1 MEKIDEDYRET
12 FVKYNWSWVE
22 QPKLEY
28 KPGPKIGRYDWFLN
42 RKPFEPIVND
52 TTAIAGV
59 LYTFSES
66 VLKMSV
72 FFPPLY
78 PKESTNVQVDVI
90 GEESRKI
97 YLDEC
102 EILPFM

>member
-1 MEKIDEDYRET
+1 MKT
-12 FVKYNWSWVE
+12 QK
-22 QPKLEY
+22 
-28 KPGPKIGRYDWFLN
+28 
-42 RKPFEPIVND
+42 RKKRKGNTSKVLGFEPIVND

-78 PKESTNVQVDVI
+78 PKESTKVQIDVV
-90 GEESRKI
+90 GKESGMI
-97 YLDEC
+97 HLDEC